1 MELGIEPRKAPGP
14 RESPGRVALQ
24 ARAHTHTGARAQVG
38 RPLPLPL
45 TCCHEQDPCSQND
58 VPLGLVDAGGRHAH
72 APEQQQ
78 DGAEDGEDAGG
89 PDDPWGETGEGRGG
103 GVGWGKP
110 GRQSRPPEPL
120 ARRASCVPCPPSLS
134 LVLPFLPSAR
144 VLVLFVSLS
153 LLFKISLFRD
163 LMAPLS
169 LFLRSFLSSSV
180 FLLVYFFLPFNFSK
194 HSPSP
199 PPHPPRL

>member
-14 RESPGRVALQ
+14 RERPGKVALQ
-24 ARAHTHTGARAQVG
+24 ARPRAHTQTHVRAQVG
-38 RPLPLPL
+38 RPLSLPL
-45 TCCHEQDPCSQND
+45 TCCHEQDPCSQDD

-89 PDDPWGETGEGRGG
+89 PDDPWRGTGDGRG
-103 GVGWGKP
+103 VGREP
-110 GRQSRPPEPL
+110 GRQSQPPAPL
-120 ARRASCVPCPPSLS
+120 GPRASSVPCPPSLS

-144 VLVLFVSLS
+144 VLVLFFVSLS

-163 LMAPLS
+163 LMAPPP
-169 LFLRSFLSSSV
+169 LFFFVL
-180 FLLVYFFLPFNFSK
+180 FFLPLCFSW
-194 HSPSP
+194 HIFSA
-199 PPHPPRL
+199 L